1 MSQAWGFL
9 FVHREMVGMA
19 ATRGEGSLGEP
30 STLSPGKGERL
41 WDQIRAREEDLR
53 HLSAAEQANTAER
66 VATACFR

>member
-1 MSQAWGFL
+1 
-9 FVHREMVGMA
+9 MA